1 MLGPSIYLK
10 KKQLFWYFSETNF
23 QNTFWQDYLTPQK
36 HVLIYSNIYT
46 NLVSSITKEILIWL
60 EKKNS
65 TVALAQC
72 ASKSRRPLSAYHYK
86 ASCITKAT
94 LVICLEK

>member
-60 EKKNS
+60 EKKILQLHLHNVHQS
-65 TVALAQC
+65 LEGRSLLITI
-72 ASKSRRPLSAYHYK
+72 RPL
-86 ASCITKAT
+86 ASQRPRS
-94 LVICLEK
+94 